1 MAESGPINTENQ
13 GTFIAATLIIS
24 ILALVVGLFAFREA
38 RTAGVGAVALEV
50 RDVKQEAAASK
61 AEDARIKALEERII
75 ALEAKAAPAA
85 PPAADP
91 AAAPAAPAAPAG
103 K

>member
-1 MAESGPINTENQ
+1 MAESGPITSENQ
-13 GTFIAATLIIS
+13 GTFIAATLIIA

-38 RTAGVGAVALEV
+38 RTAGVGAVALDV
-50 RDVKQEAAASK
+50 RDTKQEAAEDK
-61 AEDARIKALEERII
+61 AEEARLKAMEERIL

-85 PPAADP
+85 PVEA
-91 AAAPAAPAAPAG
+91 AAAPAAPAPAAGG

>member
-1 MAESGPINTENQ
+1 MAESGPITSENQ

-38 RTAGVGAVALEV
+38 RTAGVGALALEV
-50 RDVKQEAAASK
+50 RDTKQEAA
-61 AEDARIKALEERII
+61 EDKVEEARLKALEVRIQ
-75 ALEAKAAPAA
+75 ALEAKATPAA
-85 PPAADP
+85 PVEP
-91 AAAPAAPAAPAG
+91 APAAPAPAAGG

>member
-1 MAESGPINTENQ
+1 MAESGPISAENQ

-24 ILALVVGLFAFREA
+24 ILALVVGIFAFREA

-50 RDVKQEAAASK
+50 RDTKQEAAASK
-61 AEDARIKALEERII
+61 ADEARMKALEDRII

-85 PPAADP
+85 PAEPA
-91 AAAPAAPAAPAG
+91 AAAPAAPAAAG
-103 K
+103 Q

>member
-1 MAESGPINTENQ
+1 MADSGPITSENQ

-24 ILALVVGLFAFREA
+24 ILALVVGLFAFRDA

-50 RDVKQEAAASK
+50 RDVKQEAAATK
-61 AEDARIKALEERII
+61 AEEARIKALEERIL

-85 PPAADP
+85 PAAPVADP
-91 AAAPAAPAAPAG
+91 AAAPAAGG